1 MALAATVDKVTVPNP
16 GGCWGAGFAVEGS
29 SQRFVPLSQAIGCMK
44 SMTVSKKIAL
54 QTVKAYD
61 DMFRLSY
68 AFYDVARD
76 PSATFPDTIPTTW
89 SVYSSPDQ
97 GKVDL
102 SKKSAELMADIDA
115 NGRADGMLAL
125 KLNSIYAL
133 PRDGHTAIGALPPYS
148 IALVLLDTSMN
159 EDGAMIPEETYYLS
173 LSRGEDGVIRP
184 VYRYE
189 DAEGN
194 VVRERQIESINGE
207 NALDVLIKYTSNIGL
222 GGVGSQLHSPGSRMN
237 AFLGE
242 AVVQDGSVIPGLLW
256 TSGLTHDVSTLPDEC
271 LNITFKASGAG
282 EAVNADGATETQWC
296 FVAMID
302 GDSDGDYT
310 RPVEFYDDQ
319 LATPGELFK
328 GYDQFISV
336 IQDAYPSVAM
346 FGPQVS
352 SLDGQP
358 AARRALKQATND
370 PTTGCGSDYLNLFEL
385 SIDDDWNASLSGCR
399 EDPNSQKLVAAYKM
413 LDDGV
418 MVFRYPEF
426 VSIAETQFAWRSAV
440 RFARENNATKLLID
454 IIGNGGG
461 DVNTQYFLR
470 YAMYPEMTYDDW
482 KDEYT
487 QRVSPKMLQIIDYIA
502 QGSEVVSLLN
512 EYRDEFV
519 AVVQDS
525 DEESLEE
532 VFGST
537 NQLLKFVTEAV
548 SVAGLNL
555 GVGDGESVQSLL
567 SQTADRF
574 ERIANG
580 TEPFSVDAFV
590 EFLNTADGII
600 TSQIGTYGR
609 QTLFQGGSNVT
620 TTGFYNLF
628 TTPADYLTSGKQVVY
643 DLPFES
649 YVLLDNGV
657 SGSSAS
663 TFEQGVRAYAKK
675 YAGEV
680 TPLTAV
686 SFGCLGEAATCPLT
700 QFSGGQLGGGNGQ
713 LNAVYASVP
722 GVFAT
727 NKVASIMNATGVVPT
742 ESGRALLERYI
753 MDLGPEFIEPIPDV
767 PFLQTSDASY
777 AYHTLYPH
785 AVSTSENAIP
795 MEFLNQPADVT
806 IDLWP
811 KPGSISAPYN
821 GGSLPEIYA
830 EASKYFLT
838 KEQAASEP
846 RLEFAPAS
854 NAGAGDES
862 GKSGCARAFT
872 AAIFFVCLIIQ

>member
-29 SQRFVPLSQAIGCMK
+29 SQRLVPLSQAIGCMK

-222 GGVGSQLHSPGSRMN
+222 GGAGAQMHSPGSRMN
-237 AFLGE
+237 GFLRA

-256 TSGLTHDVSTLPDEC
+256 SFELTHDVSSLPDEC

-282 EAVNADGATETQWC
+282 EAVNADGATDTQWC
-296 FVAMID
+296 FVAMIN

-319 LATPGELFK
+319 LATPGKPFK
-328 GYDQFISV
+328 QFDQFFNI
-336 IQDAYPSVAM
+336 IEDAYPSVGM

-370 PTTGCGSDYLNLFEL
+370 PTTACGSDYLNMFEL
-385 SIDDDWNASLSGCR
+385 SIEDNWKATYFGCR

-426 VSIAETQFAWRSAV
+426 VSLAETQFAWRSAV

-454 IIGNGGG
+454 MIENGGG
-461 DVNTQYFLR
+461 DVDTQYFLR

-487 QRVSPKMLQIIDYIA
+487 QRVSPKMLQIINYIA

-519 AVVQDS
+519 AAVQDS

-537 NQLLKFVTEAV
+537 SQLLKFVTEAV
-548 SVAGLNL
+548 SVAGNLNL
-555 GVGDGESVQSLL
+555 GAGGGESVGSLL

-574 ERIANG
+574 DRIANG

-628 TTPADYLTSGKQVVY
+628 TTPADYLTQWQASRVRFAVRVVRPSRQRCFRKLCFHIRAGGPSVRQKVCGRGDASHGRVFRLSGGGS
-643 DLPFES
+643 D
-649 YVLLDNGV
+649 V
-657 SGSSAS
+657 STHAIFGRPAWWRKWSAQRRVRFRS
-663 TFEQGVRAYAKK
+663 RGVRHQQGRKHHERDGRGADGVLDGLCWRGTSWTSARSSSSRPRMCHSSRPRMQ
-675 YAGEV
+675 ATRI
-680 TPLTAV
+680 TPYIRML
-686 SFGCLGEAATCPLT
+686 CLRRRT
-700 QFSGGQLGGGNGQ
+700 
-713 LNAVYASVP
+713 
-722 GVFAT
+722 
-727 NKVASIMNATGVVPT
+727 
-742 ESGRALLERYI
+742 
-753 MDLGPEFIEPIPDV
+753 
-767 PFLQTSDASY
+767 PFRWSS
-777 AYHTLYPH
+777 
-785 AVSTSENAIP
+785 
-795 MEFLNQPADVT
+795 
-806 IDLWP
+806 
-811 KPGSISAPYN
+811 
-821 GGSLPEIYA
+821 
-830 EASKYFLT
+830 
-838 KEQAASEP
+838 
-846 RLEFAPAS
+846 
-854 NAGAGDES
+854 
-862 GKSGCARAFT
+862 
-872 AAIFFVCLIIQ
+872 